1 MNKFVKISVIILGI
15 IIVTGSAI
23 YAKLFIIGNSSYQ
36 DISIEK
42 LVWEVVLV

>member
-1 MNKFVKISVIILGI
+1 MNKFIKISVIILGI
-15 IIVTGSAI
+15 IIVIGSAI